1 LQAEP
6 LLETKLTA
14 PSRVTDAMTMVGD
27 EPLVCCWSR
36 SRCWPKLLLPLA
48 LWTDDGGGRSCEAV
62 GALVNMLLRLA
73 HVRLYTTM
81 MQQFRWTMISVG
93 AIF

>member
-1 LQAEP
+1 MHIDIVCPTHQMLMNRFTLFDWKVDMRLDSLEIREEEDGETHSVPLQAEP

-36 SRCWPKLLLPLA
+36 SRCWPKLLPLA
-48 LWTDDGGGRSCEAV
+48 L
-62 GALVNMLLRLA
+62 
-73 HVRLYTTM
+73 
-81 MQQFRWTMISVG
+81 
-93 AIF
+93 

>member
-1 LQAEP
+1 
-6 LLETKLTA
+6 
-14 PSRVTDAMTMVGD
+14 M
-27 EPLVCCWSR
+27 
-36 SRCWPKLLLPLA
+36 LLPLA